1 MMSTVRITPAS
12 GEPPIDDWTVR
23 PLASVAAE
31 LVDRVGPGR
40 RGGAVDGRGGAGT
53 STLAR
58 RLAPA
63 LPDAAVVGTD
73 DIAWNHSIF
82 GWSDAL
88 VDGVLRPYRAG
99 AAVSY
104 RPPGWVR
111 HGRDGA
117 VEVADT
123 VRLLIVEGV
132 GASRTELID
141 WLDAS
146 IWVQSDFAEAER
158 RGIAR
163 DIASGVNGDA
173 EATTAFWHTWMA
185 EELPFFEADRP
196 WERADLILAGT
207 STASL
212 PAGTVTVGRPPRGSG
227 PPTAAS
233 EEARR

>member
-1 MMSTVRITPAS
+1 MMSRVTITPAT
-12 GEPPIDDWTVR
+12 GEPAVASWTVR

-31 LVDRVGPGR
+31 LVAGLGPGR
-40 RGGAVDGRGGAGT
+40 RVVAVDGRGGGGKT
-53 STLAR
+53 TLAR
-58 RLAPA
+58 RLAA
-63 LPDAAVVGTD
+63 VQPDAAVVSTD
-73 DIAWNHSIF
+73 DIAWSHSIF
-82 GWSDAL
+82 EWVDAL

-111 HGRDGA
+111 HSREGA

-132 GASRTELID
+132 GASRRELTE

-146 IWVQSDFAEAER
+146 WWVQSDVAEAER
-158 RGIAR
+158 LGLAR

-173 EATTAFWHTWMA
+173 EATVAFWHTWMA
-185 EELPFFEADRP
+185 EELPFFDSDGP

-207 STASL
+207 SAE
-212 PAGTVTVGRPPRGSG
+212 PPPDGMVAVGQRD
-227 PPTAAS
+227 
-233 EEARR
+233 